1 MSLPNNFR
9 FSQASLSDYVDCP
22 RRFQL
27 RYLLEQAW
35 PAVESEPLLE
45 RERSAE
51 LGRRFHRLI
60 QQHVEGLSVE
70 TLSESIGEP
79 ELTRWWHNYLD
90 SLSTTLSD
98 LPAHRRAEVAMSIPI
113 VLPSLREAQSATKQ
127 SPEHTD
133 ETASRPSTSQQTE
146 AAPLTPYP
154 QSGGALGGTL
164 AVTGGYRLTAH
175 FDLIASDDDRAVIVD
190 WKTEHRQPTREQ
202 LLQRMQ
208 TRVYRYVLTIAQQR
222 PPGTVSM
229 IYWFASYP
237 ERPVTLPYDA
247 AQHAD
252 DHRFLIDLIREIE
265 NLARL
270 RSAQP
275 SQGSEW
281 PKTPNERKCAY
292 CVYRSLCNRGV
303 YAGTSEPDEE
313 DFDLIARINIE
324 QIDAIEY

>member
-1 MSLPNNFR
+1 MPLPINFR
-9 FSQASLSDYVDCP
+9 FSQASLADYLDCA

-45 RERSAE
+45 RERLAE

-60 QQHVEGLSVE
+60 QQHVEGLSSAAL
-70 TLSESIGEP
+70 TESIGEP
-79 ELTRWWHNYLD
+79 ELVRWWQSYLD

-98 LPAHRRAEVAMSIPI
+98 LPEKRRAEAAMSIP
-113 VLPSLREAQSATKQ
+113 LKA
-127 SPEHTD
+127 
-133 ETASRPSTSQQTE
+133 
-146 AAPLTPYP
+146 
-154 QSGGALGGTL
+154 
-164 AVTGGYRLTAH
+164 YRLTAH

-202 LLQRMQ
+202 LLQRVQ
-208 TRVYRYVLTIAQQR
+208 TRVYRYVLAVAQQR

-229 IYWFASYP
+229 IYWFAQYP
-237 ERPVTLPYDA
+237 DQPVTLLYDA

-252 DHRFLIDLIREIE
+252 DQRFLLDLIAEIE
-265 NLARL
+265 QRA
-270 RSAQP
+270 AHE
-275 SQGSEW
+275 GEW
-281 PKTPNERKCAY
+281 DKTPNERKCAY

-303 YAGTSEPDEE
+303 HAGASDPDEE
-313 DFDLIARINIE
+313 DFDLVARISIE